1 MSGEDE
7 NLSRFEKP
15 TSRGRVVLG
24 FGLGLACALVLGAV
38 RGPEGHTTTTPS
50 DKPVATSPAM
60 TPVVASA
67 FETGQ
72 ASYYAARY
80 HGRPTASGEIF
91 DMEKMTAAHRT
102 LPFGTK
108 VKVTRLDDGR
118 SVVVRVNDRGP
129 FVDGRIIDVSLAAAR
144 ELQMIAPGLAKVSV
158 TVRK

>member
-1 MSGEDE
+1 
-7 NLSRFEKP
+7 
-15 TSRGRVVLG
+15 
-24 FGLGLACALVLGAV
+24 
-38 RGPEGHTTTTPS
+38 
-50 DKPVATSPAM
+50 M

>member
-1 MSGEDE
+1 MSGE
-7 NLSRFEKP
+7 FEKLSMP
-15 TSRGRVVLG
+15 EKRLSRGRVIVGL
-24 FGLGLACALVLGAV
+24 GLGLACALVLGAV
-38 RGPEGHTTTTPS
+38 RGPEGITTTTAS
-50 DKPVATSPAM
+50 SKPVTASPAVA
-60 TPVVASA
+60 PVVASA
-67 FETGQ
+67 VETGQ

-108 VKVTRLDDGR
+108 VKVTKLDDGR
-118 SVVVRVNDRGP
+118 SVIVRVNDRGP

-158 TVRK
+158 TVLK